1 MMAVLEL
8 YGKCKEL
15 GYCDCSGFFGCV
27 DPRPPAPKPVIEN
40 ELATAMKAEQEVSY
54 YHNHDYRRELEAI
67 DQSQGALVECEVC
80 DRSHLPNHPHISNI
94 EGDTPF
100 DDDEPVQ
107 RKADPIISLPPP
119 DDQLPEWLR
128 DRPAEEVTEDDKP
141 RQICQVCGNP
151 WAPRHA
157 CIGKEAPGARAFN
170 GRVSKSQ
177 SKCDACGKIKR
188 SNHDCKAQPKADA
201 AKVALGCD
209 NCKRAGELCVRHG
222 GVWLSYDTAKGQPEK
237 AADERIAL
245 ELPKPVSVVM
255 PKPAEPAPDRE
266 LVAMGA
272 IVEAVR
278 ALGQP
283 EIKRILDYVAAR
295 FGGGDDAS

>member
-1 MMAVLEL
+1 MAVLEL

-40 ELATAMKAEQEVSY
+40 ELATAMKAEQEVSH
-54 YHNHDYRRELEAI
+54 YHNHNYRRELEAI

-119 DDQLPEWLR
+119 EDQLPEWLR

-177 SKCDACGKIKR
+177 SKCDACGQ
-188 SNHDCKAQPKADA
+188 DQAQQSRLQGSAQGRRGKGRTGMRQLQTCRR
-201 AKVALGCD
+201 ALRPAWG
-209 NCKRAGELCVRHG
+209 
-222 GVWLSYDTAKGQPEK
+222 
-237 AADERIAL
+237 
-245 ELPKPVSVVM
+245 SVV
-255 PKPAEPAPDRE
+255 E
-266 LVAMGA
+266 LRHRQG
-272 IVEAVR
+272 
-278 ALGQP
+278 P
-283 EIKRILDYVAAR
+283 T
-295 FGGGDDAS
+295 

>member
-40 ELATAMKAEQEVSY
+40 ELATAMKAEQEVSH
-54 YHNHDYRRELEAI
+54 YHNHNYRRELEAI

-100 DDDEPVQ
+100 DDVEPVQ

-128 DRPAEEVTEDDKP
+128 DRPAEEVRRTISPGKKYV
-141 RQICQVCGNP
+141 RCAATRG
-151 WAPRHA
+151 RRGMHA
-157 CIGKEAPGARAFN
+157 SVRKRRAPGLSMAAFRN
-170 GRVSKSQ
+170 LN
-177 SKCDACGKIKR
+177 R
-188 SNHDCKAQPKADA
+188 SATP
-201 AKVALGCD
+201 
-209 NCKRAGELCVRHG
+209 
-222 GVWLSYDTAKGQPEK
+222 
-237 AADERIAL
+237 
-245 ELPKPVSVVM
+245 
-255 PKPAEPAPDRE
+255 
-266 LVAMGA
+266 
-272 IVEAVR
+272 
-278 ALGQP
+278 
-283 EIKRILDYVAAR
+283 AAR
-295 FGGGDDAS
+295 SSAAITTARLSPRPTRQRSHWDATTANVPASSASGMGECG